1 LEVQSILAIPQSA
14 FSAMHDHFVGGDWIR
29 GQGEPFLSIN
39 PSTGEE
45 VFRTRHASSLE
56 VKRAFSTGAEAFPDW
71 TDQTFAERI
80 KIARRFAEIVQARR
94 EEFAQAI
101 SMETGKP
108 RWEAKQEVDTV
119 VRKID
124 LSIEACHQRTGTR
137 SEKSENI
144 SSELSHAPHGVVAVL
159 GPFNFPAHLPN
170 GHIAP
175 ALIAGNCVVFKPS
188 ELAPSVGALMVNFW
202 REAGLPPGCLSLLQG
217 GRTTAELILD
227 RTELAGVFFTGS
239 APTGIAIHQRFA
251 GRPDIIL
258 ALEMGGNN
266 PMVVLKG
273 ADPVAAARTI
283 ATSAFISAGQRCT
296 CSRRLI
302 LVEDNLLPELIR
314 ITEQIRVG
322 SPDEVPEPFTGPLIN
337 NAAAQ
342 KVLQAQEELIARGAE
357 VLVRCQP
364 TKRGIPFLQPGLLD
378 VTSSLHPPDEEIFG
392 PLLLV
397 TRVTDFG
404 MAIREANSTRYGL
417 AAGLIGG
424 RIEDFEL
431 FRRRVRAGIINWNR
445 PTTGASSAAPFGG
458 VGLSGN
464 HRPSAFYAADYCAYP
479 IATMQSEV
487 LIAPVYPGL
496 P

>member
-1 LEVQSILAIPQSA
+1 
-14 FSAMHDHFVGGDWIR
+14 MCDHFVGGDWIR
-29 GQGEPFLSIN
+29 GQGELLLSLD
-39 PSTGEE
+39 PSTGRE

-56 VKRAFSTGAEAFPDW
+56 VERAFSAATEAFPDW
-71 TDQTFAERI
+71 ANQAFVERI
-80 KIARRFAEIVQARR
+80 KIARRFAEVAQDRR
-94 EEFAQAI
+94 QEFAQAI
-101 SMETGKP
+101 SLETGKP
-108 RWEAKQEVDTV
+108 RWEANQEVDAV

-124 LSIEACHQRTGTR
+124 LSIEAYHQRTGTR
-137 SEKSENI
+137 SEKSGN
-144 SSELSHAPHGVVAVL
+144 SGSELSHAPHGVVAVL

-188 ELAPSVGALMVNFW
+188 ELTPSVGALMVNFW
-202 REAGLPPGCLSLLQG
+202 REAGLPSGCLSLLQG

-227 RTELAGVFFTGS
+227 SAELAGVFFTGS
-239 APTGIAIHQRFA
+239 ARTGIAIHERFA
-251 GRPDIIL
+251 GRPDVIL

-283 ATSAFISAGQRCT
+283 ATSAFLSAGQRCT

-302 LVEDNLLPELIR
+302 LVEDNVLPELIR
-314 ITEQIRVG
+314 ITQQIRVG
-322 SPDEVPEPFTGPLIN
+322 SPDEVPEPFIGPLIN
-337 NAAAQ
+337 SAAAQ
-342 KVLQAQEELIARGAE
+342 KVLWAQEELLERGAE
-357 VLVRCQP
+357 ILVRCQP
-364 TKRGIPFLQPGLLD
+364 TKKGVPFLQPGLLD
-378 VTSSLHPPDEEIFG
+378 VPSLLAPPDEEVFG

-397 TRVTDFG
+397 TRVTDFDT
-404 MAIREANSTRYGL
+404 AILKANSTRYGL

-424 RIEDFEL
+424 RKEDFES

-464 HRPSAFYAADYCAYP
+464 HRPSASYAADYCAYP
-479 IATMQSEV
+479 IATMLSEE
-487 LIAPVYPGL
+487 LIAPEYPGL

>member
-1 LEVQSILAIPQSA
+1 
-14 FSAMHDHFVGGDWIR
+14 MHDHFIRGDWIP
-29 GQGEPFLSIN
+29 GQGKPLLSLN
-39 PSTGEE
+39 PSTGEV
-45 VFRTRHASSLE
+45 VFRTRYASSLE
-56 VKRAFSTGAEAFPDW
+56 VEQAFAAGTEAFPRWADH
-71 TDQTFAERI
+71 TFAERI
-80 KIARRFAEIVQARR
+80 KIARRFAEVAQARR
-94 EEFAQAI
+94 EELVQAI

-108 RWEAKQEVDTV
+108 RWEADQEVGTV

-124 LSIEACHQRTGTR
+124 LSIEAYRQRTGTK
-137 SEKSENI
+137 SEKSGNGHSDI
-144 SSELSHAPHGVVAVL
+144 SHAPHGVVAVL

-188 ELAPSVGALMVNFW
+188 ELTPWVGALMVEFW
-202 REAGLPPGCLSLLQG
+202 RDAGLPCGCLSLLQG
-217 GRTTAELILD
+217 GPNAAESILGHP
-227 RTELAGVFFTGS
+227 ELTGVFFTGS
-239 APTGIAIHQRFA
+239 ARTGIAIHQRFA
-251 GRPDIIL
+251 GRPDVIL

-266 PMVVLKG
+266 PMIVLSG

-296 CSRRLI
+296 SSRRLI
-302 LVEDNLLPELIR
+302 LVEDNVLAELIR
-314 ITEQIRVG
+314 VIEEIRVG
-322 SPDEVPEPFTGPLIN
+322 CPDEVPEPFIGPLIN

-342 KVLQAQEELIARGAE
+342 NVLRAQAELIERGGKILIQCRPAR
-357 VLVRCQP
+357 
-364 TKRGIPFLQPGLLD
+364 KGIPFLHPGLLD
-378 VTSSLHPPDEEIFG
+378 VTSVLDLPDEEIFG

-397 TRVTDFG
+397 TRASDFDA
-404 MAIREANSTRYGL
+404 AILQANSTRYGL

-424 RIEDFEL
+424 RKEDFEL

-458 VGLSGN
+458 IGLSGN

-479 IATMQSEV
+479 IATMQSEE
-487 LIAPVYPGL
+487 LIAPEYPGL

>member
-1 LEVQSILAIPQSA
+1 
-14 FSAMHDHFVGGDWIR
+14 MHDHFVGGDWIR
-29 GQGEPFLSIN
+29 GQGELLLSQN

-45 VFRTRHASSLE
+45 VFRTRHASFLE
-56 VKRAFSTGAEAFPDW
+56 VERAFIAGAEAFPNWADHA
-71 TDQTFAERI
+71 FEERI
-80 KIARRFAEIVQARR
+80 KIARRFAGVAQARR
-94 EEFAQAI
+94 EEFGYAI

-108 RWEAKQEVDTV
+108 HWEANQEVDTV

-124 LSIEACHQRTGTR
+124 LSIEAYRQRTDTK
-137 SEKSENI
+137 SEKFGNGR
-144 SSELSHAPHGVVAVL
+144 SELSHAPHGVVAIL

-188 ELAPSVGALMVNFW
+188 ELTPWVGALMVDFW
-202 REAGLPPGCLSLLQG
+202 REAGLPTGCLSLLQG
-217 GRTTAELILD
+217 GRTAAKLILD

-239 APTGIAIHQRFA
+239 ARTGIAIHQRFA
-251 GRPDIIL
+251 GRPDVIL

-266 PMVVLKG
+266 PMVVLNG

-283 ATSAFISAGQRCT
+283 ATSAFISSGQRCT

-302 LVEDNLLPELIR
+302 LVEDDVLSELIR
-314 ITEQIRVG
+314 ITEEIRIG
-322 SPDEVPEPFTGPLIN
+322 SPDEVPEPFSGPLIN
-337 NAAAQ
+337 RAAAQ
-342 KVLQAQEELIARGAE
+342 KVLQAQEDLIERGGQI
-357 VLVRCQP
+357 LIKCQP
-364 TKRGIPFLQPGLLD
+364 ARKGIPFLQPGLLD
-378 VTSSLHPPDEEIFG
+378 MTSVLNPPDEEIFG

-397 TRVTDFG
+397 TRVKDFEA
-404 MAIREANSTRYGL
+404 AILAANSTRYGL

-424 RIEDFEL
+424 RRADFEL

-479 IATMQSEV
+479 IATMQSEE
-487 LIAPVYPGL
+487 LIAPEYPGL

>member
-1 LEVQSILAIPQSA
+1 
-14 FSAMHDHFVGGDWIR
+14 MRDHFVGGDWIR
-29 GQGEPFLSIN
+29 GQGEPLLSIN
-39 PSTGEE
+39 PSTGDEL
-45 VFRTRHASSLE
+45 FLTRHASSPE

-71 TDQTFAERI
+71 ADQALAERT
-80 KIARRFAEIVQARR
+80 KIARRFAAIAQARR

-108 RWEAKQEVDTV
+108 RWEANQEVDTV

-124 LSIEACHQRTGTR
+124 LSIEAYLQRTGTR
-137 SEKSENI
+137 SEKSGN
-144 SSELSHAPHGVVAVL
+144 SGSELSHAPHGVVAVL
-159 GPFNFPAHLPN
+159 EPFNFPAHLPN

-188 ELAPSVGALMVNFW
+188 ELTPWVGALMVNFW
-202 REAGLPPGCLSLLQG
+202 REAGLPPGCLNLLQG

-227 RTELAGVFFTGS
+227 NTGLAGVFFTGS
-239 APTGIAIHQRFA
+239 ARTGIAIHERFA

-266 PMVVLKG
+266 PIVVLKG
-273 ADPVAAARTI
+273 AGPVAAARTI

-302 LVEDNLLPELIR
+302 LVEDNVLPELIR
-314 ITEQIRVG
+314 ITEEIRVG
-322 SPDEVPEPFTGPLIN
+322 YPDEVPEPFIGPLIN
-337 NAAAQ
+337 SEAAQ
-342 KVLQAQEELIARGAE
+342 KVLEAQEELIERGAE
-357 VLVRCQP
+357 ILVKCRP
-364 TKRGIPFLQPGLLD
+364 TKIGVPFLQPGLLD
-378 VTSSLHPPDEEIFG
+378 VTSLLNPPDEEIFG
-392 PLLLV
+392 PLLMV
-397 TRVTDFG
+397 TRVTDFAT
-404 MAIREANSTRYGL
+404 AILKANSTRYGL

-424 RIEDFEL
+424 RKEDFEL
-431 FRRRVRAGIINWNR
+431 FRRSVRAGIINWNR

-479 IATMQSEV
+479 IATIQSEE
-487 LIAPVYPGL
+487 LIAPEYPGL

>member
-1 LEVQSILAIPQSA
+1 
-14 FSAMHDHFVGGDWIR
+14 MHDHFVGDAWIR
-29 GQGEPFLSIN
+29 GCGELLVSTN

-45 VFRTRHASSLE
+45 VFRTKHATSLE
-56 VKRAFSTGAEAFPDW
+56 VEGAFTAGAKAFANW
-71 TDQTFAERI
+71 ANHAFAERI
-80 KIARRFAEIVQARR
+80 KIARRFAEIAQARR
-94 EEFAQAI
+94 KEFGQAI
-101 SMETGKP
+101 AMETGKP
-108 RWEAKQEVDTV
+108 RWEANQEADTV

-124 LSIEACHQRTGTR
+124 LSVEAYRERTGTK
-137 SEKSENI
+137 SEKSGNGR
-144 SSELSHAPHGVVAVL
+144 SELAHAPHGVVAVL

-188 ELAPSVGALMVNFW
+188 ELTPSVGALMVDFW

-227 RTELAGVFFTGS
+227 STELKGVFFTGS
-239 APTGIAIHQRFA
+239 ARTGIAIHRRFA
-251 GRPDIIL
+251 GRPDVIL

-266 PMVVLKG
+266 PMVVLDG
-273 ADPVAAARTI
+273 ADPLAAARTI

-296 CSRRLI
+296 CTRRLI
-302 LVEDNLLPELIR
+302 LVQNDVLPELIR
-314 ITEQIRVG
+314 VTEEIRVG
-322 SPDEVPEPFTGPLIN
+322 SPDEVPPPFIGPLIN
-337 NAAAQ
+337 RAAAQ
-342 KVLQAQEELIARGAE
+342 KVLQAQEQLIEFGGE
-357 VLVRCQP
+357 ILVKCRP
-364 TKRGIPFLQPGLLD
+364 TREGIPFLQPGILD
-378 VTSSLHPPDEEIFG
+378 VTSVLNPPDEEIFG

-397 TRVTDFG
+397 TRVADFDA
-404 MAIREANSTRYGL
+404 AIHKANSTRYGL

-424 RIEDFEL
+424 RKKDFEL
-431 FRRRVRAGIINWNR
+431 FRGRVRAGIINWNR

-479 IATMQSEV
+479 IATMQSED
-487 LIAPVYPGL
+487 LIAPEYPGL